1 MSYGATLYLAANVTV
16 PVVERV
22 NVPVLVVERVNVPA
36 LVYLCFIWKEKR
48 QAPMGEIV
56 RYSRFHL
63 ACPGPATTEWQPH
76 RRTALRAVIPR
87 LGESSDCLQ
96 TVRAGPRSQWKREKR
111 AKAPSLCH
119 SEGSVV
125 KTGAGTLTRSTT
137 GREAV

>member
-1 MSYGATLYLAANVTV
+1 MSYGATLYLAATL
-16 PVVERV
+16 PV
-22 NVPVLVVERVNVPA
+22 

-48 QAPMGEIV
+48 QVPMGEIV

-87 LGESSDCLQ
+87 LGESRDCLQ

-111 AKAPSLCH
+111 AKAPWGCRMVPTFISLRPFPP
-119 SEGSVV
+119 S
-125 KTGAGTLTRSTT
+125 
-137 GREAV
+137 